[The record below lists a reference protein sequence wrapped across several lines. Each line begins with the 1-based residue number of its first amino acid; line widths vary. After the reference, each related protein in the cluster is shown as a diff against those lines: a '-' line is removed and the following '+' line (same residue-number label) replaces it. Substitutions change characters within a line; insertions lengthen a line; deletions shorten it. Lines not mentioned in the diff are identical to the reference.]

1 MHFRHSD
8 VASHLPKL
16 PSSRTSRVPSGVGR
30 GTIRGGYRQ
39 LEGGVTNGR
48 SEIRMEG
55 ESIVTVAIWPLAVS
69 AARLAALRGVLSAD
83 EQARVDRIRLEAA
96 AQEFIVGRGT
106 TRELLAAEL
115 GCAPGELAFG
125 TGKHGK
131 PHLVP
136 PSRDL
141 AFNLSHSGGFCA
153 LALGRFSRIGV
164 DIEALRPTV
173 GDLAKS
179 VFTPREAALYESI
192 PQPDRMRA
200 FFRAWVAKEAYLKA
214 TGDGLAGGLKS
225 LEVELTELS
234 EIRPLAICGDAAEPR
249 LWQFQGFNVS
259 DTIVGAVAIETG
271 AREVGIAFRH
281 INPDCRPLQPAR

>member
-8 VASHLPKL
+8 AASHLPKL
-16 PSSRTSRVPSGVGR
+16 PSSRTSRVPSGGGR
-30 GTIRGGYRQ
+30 GTVRGGYRQ
-39 LEGGVTNGR
+39 LEGGATNGR

-55 ESIVTVAIWPLAVS
+55 ESIVTVAVWPLAVS

-106 TRELLAAEL
+106 ARELLAAEL
-115 GCAPGELAFG
+115 SCAPGEIAFG

-131 PHLVP
+131 PHLVT

-179 VFTPREAALYESI
+179 VFSSREAARYVI
-192 PQPDRMRA
+192 FPAADRMRV

-214 TGDGLAGGLKS
+214 TGAGLAGGLKT
-225 LEVELTELS
+225 LELDLTADHG
-234 EIRPLAICGDAAEPR
+234 IRPYSIDADRAAAGAWR
-249 LWQFQGFNVS
+249 LHGFDVADS
-259 DTIVGAVAIETG
+259 IFGAVAVETG
-271 AREVGIAFRH
+271 GREVAIMVRH
-281 INPDCRPLQPAR
+281 IDAE